1 MAERRQSILISGAST
16 GMGFE
21 TLRLFAQKGY
31 RVFACTRDPELLQER
46 LMRQRIEGV
55 EVLYVDLHSAASVHS
70 AVESLTQ
77 KAGTIDILV
86 NNAGYGLVST
96 LEEVSDEEM
105 IDQFQINLFGLVR
118 MTRAVLPLM
127 RKRRSG
133 VIVNISSFLGR
144 VGLPLLSFYN
154 ASKYAVEGITD
165 SLRLELAPW
174 NIRVHSVMPGFFNTQ
189 FARKNLRINAAVQ
202 SPDSPYARLSET
214 LAPRV
219 IRQINEGNDPRLV
232 AEAIWQIAED
242 PDAPVRVAVGDIA
255 RQFLTMRRELSDK
268 EYERR
273 VMEYYGIDV
282 E

>member
-1 MAERRQSILISGAST
+1 MAASILVSGAST
-16 GMGFE
+16 GMGYE
-21 TLRLFAQKGY
+21 TVRLFAEKGY
-31 RVFACTRDPELLQER
+31 RVFATTRDPERLQEK
-46 LMRQRIEGV
+46 LSGEGIEGV
-55 EVLYVDLHSAASVHS
+55 MVLPADLHSRVSVRE
-70 AVESLTQ
+70 AVATVLD

-96 LEEVSDEEM
+96 LEEVNEKEM

-118 MTRAVLPLM
+118 MTREVLPSM
-127 RKRRSG
+127 REKRSG

-154 ASKYAVEGITD
+154 ASKYAVEGMTD
-165 SLRLELAPW
+165 SLRLELADW
-174 NIRVHSVMPGFFNTQ
+174 NIRVHSVMPGFFDTQ
-189 FARKNLRINAAVQ
+189 FARRNLRVNA
-202 SPDSPYARLSET
+202 SIRDPGSPYARLTEI

-232 AEAIWQIAED
+232 AEAILQIVED
-242 PDAPVRVAVGDIA
+242 PDAPVRVAVGEMA
-255 RQFLTMRRELSDK
+255 RRFLTMRRELSDK

-273 VMEYYGIDV
+273 VMEYYGIPA